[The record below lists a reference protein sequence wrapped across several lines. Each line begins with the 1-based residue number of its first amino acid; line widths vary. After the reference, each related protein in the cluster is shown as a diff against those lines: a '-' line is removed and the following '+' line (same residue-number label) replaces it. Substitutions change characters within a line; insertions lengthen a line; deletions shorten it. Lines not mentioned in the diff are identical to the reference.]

1 MTMNSLPLPQLS
13 LPKDK
18 IKILLL
24 EGVNDSA
31 VELIESGGLFE
42 RDAALQGARWQ

>member
-1 MTMNSLPLPQLS
+1 MDQLS

-18 IKILLL
+18 IRVLLL

-31 VELIESGGLFE
+31 VDLFTSAGYKIGPTHDPQC
-42 RDAALQGARWQ
+42 RLVQD